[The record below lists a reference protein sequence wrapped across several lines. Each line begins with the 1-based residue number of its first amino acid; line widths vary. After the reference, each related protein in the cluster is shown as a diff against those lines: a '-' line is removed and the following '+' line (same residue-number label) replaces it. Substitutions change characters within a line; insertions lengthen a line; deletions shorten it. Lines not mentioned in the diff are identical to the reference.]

1 MGSPVQF
8 AYDMPTMQTGQAS
21 QARTDAMER
30 RQSPG
35 PLLTEVLAELPAF
48 ASQTAGAASKAG
60 RRPAP
65 DKGTTEIEAWEG
77 CSGSFATASAGRS
90 QEARNPMLR
99 LRFPFIK
106 RAISS
111 RFCRRPAPVFAKIG
125 FAVCIR
131 YGTIWEKVGRLP
143 CEARL
148 GEGDEKSALQS
159 TYRRAHRRA
168 DRRCIMPRGR
178 PCRVLPWA
186 EYFGS
191 VSGPRQRNWGNA
203 ANRRRTFL
211 FPILE
216 KRCAQRSSSKL

>member
-1 MGSPVQF
+1 MK
-8 AYDMPTMQTGQAS
+8 
-21 QARTDAMER
+21 R

-35 PLLTEVLAELPAF
+35 PLLSDVLAELPAF

-65 DKGTTEIEAWEG
+65 DKGTTEVEPREG
-77 CSGSFATASAGRS
+77 CSGSFGTASAARS
-90 QEARNPMLR
+90 QEARNPMIR

-111 RFCRRPAPVFAKIG
+111 RFCRRPTPVFARIG

-148 GEGDEKSALQS
+148 GEDDEKLALQNAH
-159 TYRRAHRRA
+159 RRAHRRA

-178 PCRVLPWA
+178 PCRVLPCA
-186 EYFGS
+186 EFFGS
-191 VSGPRQRNWGNA
+191 DGGARQGNWGNA

-216 KRCAQRSSSKL
+216 KRCAQRPGSKS